1 MVYLDHCMNLAN
13 LYTDLPSHEKH
24 LFASTLATLLYQAK
38 PALAPKAFNLIM
50 GRTTDPNKWFM
61 ALVYIRDGSVAV
73 AVKGKAMTDPTD
85 ALAAFQRKIAR
96 LLWEHIGYN
105 QSRSIRLERGPLG
118 IQVGK
123 GRLCNIAGWQ
133 SLAHELARYPVHVDN
148 LKVILSLAISVHT
161 FDFALPTV

>member
-1 MVYLDHCMNLAN
+1 MQPLRIPPPTGSLSITDTTSPEPGFHGYLNHCMNLAN

-38 PALAPKAFNLIM
+38 PAVAPKAFNLIM
-50 GRTTDPNKWFM
+50 GRTTDPNKWFV

-96 LLWEHIGYN
+96 LLWERIGYN
-105 QSRSIRLERGPLG
+105 QSPL
-118 IQVGK
+118 I
-123 GRLCNIAGWQ
+123 N
-133 SLAHELARYPVHVDN
+133 
-148 LKVILSLAISVHT
+148 
-161 FDFALPTV
+161 